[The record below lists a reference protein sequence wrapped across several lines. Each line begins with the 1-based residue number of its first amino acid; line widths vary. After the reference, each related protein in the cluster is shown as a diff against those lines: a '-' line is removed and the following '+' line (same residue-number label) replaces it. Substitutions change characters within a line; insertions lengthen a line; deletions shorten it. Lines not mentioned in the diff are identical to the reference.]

1 MRRDAM
7 LLVGAGVVIGVLLS
21 TVAFLSKPMP
31 ASAQSTTTPLPAPHC
46 SVAPTNG
53 PSGGAMFA
61 CAADLSGGGRQEIIV
76 GFGPSVARCVMISGT
91 GPITALNC

>member
-46 SVAPTNG
+46 SVAPTSQG
-53 PSGGAMFA
+53 LRP
-61 CAADLSGGGRQEIIV
+61 
-76 GFGPSVARCVMISGT
+76 
-91 GPITALNC
+91 